1 MVDRGEV
8 WWYEHPEQ
16 GRRPYLILTRSDA
29 VPFLSQVI
37 AVPASRTV
45 RGIPTEVGLDAED
58 GMPTECALSL
68 DNITTIRAALCT
80 RHITTL
86 SVQKLREVCEALRL
100 AVAC

>member
-1 MVDRGEV
+1 MNRGEI
-8 WWYEHPEQ
+8 WWYEHPEH

-29 VPFLSQVI
+29 VPFLSQVV

-45 RGIPTEVGLDAED
+45 RGIPTEVGLDADD
-58 GMPTECALSL
+58 GMPTDCALSL

-80 RHITTL
+80 RRITTL
-86 SVQKLREVCEALRL
+86 SAQKLHEVCEALRL